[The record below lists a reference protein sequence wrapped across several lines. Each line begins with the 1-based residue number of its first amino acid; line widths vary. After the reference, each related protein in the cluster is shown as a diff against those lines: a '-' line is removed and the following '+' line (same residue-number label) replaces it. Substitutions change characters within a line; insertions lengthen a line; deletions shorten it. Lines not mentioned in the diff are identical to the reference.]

1 MVSGQPPLYSL
12 AKGLQRL
19 AILPTRHGKR
29 DSRMAAG
36 QEAGSKGQEHL
47 QEVGASLQV
56 TRPHRGAR
64 GEASAGPWVQERR
77 AIRGK
82 GPEGQ
87 GCDGKP
93 PQAGTMGTTCV
104 PGTSQQTIQPGT
116 SHCPALEVSG
126 ISDSV
131 DTCVCRGARVHH
143 MYILNVNGFPRIRSN
158 FS

>member
-56 TRPHRGAR
+56 TRPH
-64 GEASAGPWVQERR
+64 
-77 AIRGK
+77 
-82 GPEGQ
+82 
-87 GCDGKP
+87 
-93 PQAGTMGTTCV
+93 
-104 PGTSQQTIQPGT
+104 
-116 SHCPALEVSG
+116 
-126 ISDSV
+126 
-131 DTCVCRGARVHH
+131 
-143 MYILNVNGFPRIRSN
+143 
-158 FS
+158 